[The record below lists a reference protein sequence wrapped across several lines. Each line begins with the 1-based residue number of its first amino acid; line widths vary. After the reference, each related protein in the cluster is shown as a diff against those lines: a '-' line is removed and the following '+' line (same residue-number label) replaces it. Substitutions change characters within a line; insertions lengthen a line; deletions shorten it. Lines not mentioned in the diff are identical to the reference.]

1 MALSDDAADRLVRA
15 QAALIQLLARAAFA
29 KMWRALGEDSAL
41 SPRDAIQAAQA
52 DFGGAFAR
60 ALAGAFSELL
70 QRSVGVAEVRAMPV
84 GDIAL
89 SQRLHR
95 HDAQTMAEVLQAIK
109 AHAQGVHQ
117 ARELA
122 LALYDGYS
130 PAQGPK
136 RPLEGRS
143 RADLPRYLRELTN
156 DPEAR
161 QSLARVIE
169 QGQAQAARLKS
180 APLRAAYTEAL
191 DAWEAGAGREA
202 LKRRLEI
209 AQREKNRFFANR
221 IAQTELA
228 RAHQADVA
236 AELMADDMLEVVQV
250 ATSPAHPRADICFPG
265 STLIQTPGGA
275 VRIDEVQTG
284 DMVLTHRS
292 RARRVLHT
300 MRSLVARGCEMV
312 RLSWTDRSGERR
324 SVVMTPNHPVRSDQG
339 WTAAR
344 DLRTGSRV
352 AALCLS
358 ADFRPRTGGTCG
370 KEPSGS
376 AENATACDPGST
388 GAPPH
393 DGPQDLPSRC
403 TAGTNGQCASTPT
416 CVRRSACDER
426 QDHSRHPSSS
436 DSPRRDVRP
445 KGAPELQ
452 ANAETSQGAA
462 CRSSGC
468 LILREACMQ
477 SCSRSFRGHSTRMGG
492 CTSGTQPCGTRFRST
507 SEPGIVSGSLCGT
520 EHRSFGSCFDL
531 ANIYDWVIV
540 VKHLEDSKG
549 EFVFNLEVEDDH
561 TYVAGGLVVHNC
573 DVHARANLFGL
584 GPGNYPKAKAPRP
597 PFHPHC
603 LPGDTLVTSAG
614 KITAATKR
622 WFDGDVSVIT
632 TASGKRL
639 TATINHPVL
648 TARGWVPAG
657 LVDVGDEVI
666 ARVVPVDVWIGVDAN
681 NKHQDVPTRI
691 SEIADTFL
699 SSSEV
704 AAREVPT
711 SAEDFHG
718 DGMAGN
724 VAVVGANRELWDGVD
739 AASAKI
745 LHDARFQR
753 AHAGE
758 SALLGDGGLHK
769 ALEVFRNSANSVMRR
784 LCHGGPPLG
793 PDAIKAD
800 QVLLTDGADHH
811 PGFHEPLGDSRAAD
825 TALARQIQDG
835 ATGPVFADKVIN
847 IERHAFSGHVY
858 NLETETG
865 HFTCNNIITHN
876 CYCKL
881 KPKYS
886 LDAAGAREV
895 PGGVAA
901 YLRSMPVDEAARVM
915 GSRQRLQRVLDGASV
930 DSVVNAGVDPLYR
943 LARLGD
949 PGAGHV
955 LVRAES
961 AAVSN
966 PRAPRSD
973 IVAFAEAA
981 AAVADRLVTLR
992 IGPVNNAQ
1000 RIMESTG
1007 LDLTGFDRM
1016 LDNYG
1021 IRHTLKQH
1029 GSSTREA
1036 ARGQIA
1042 VALIDFGLID
1052 LITSEPDAVFH
1063 GGRNKIGREVL
1074 VFTKLIDGIGYRHV
1088 EEVRSHRKLV
1098 ATDSLRKKKGAW
1110 GS

>member
-1 MALSDDAADRLVRA
+1 MALSDDAADRLARA
-15 QAALIQLLARAAFA
+15 QAALVQLLARAAFA

-95 HDAQTMAEVLQAIK
+95 HDAQTLAEVLQAIK

-228 RAHQADVA
+228 RAHQASVA
-236 AELMADDMLEVVQV
+236 AELMADESIDVVQV
-250 ATSPAHPRADICFPG
+250 RINPAHPRTDIC
-265 STLIQTPGGA
+265 
-275 VRIDEVQTG
+275 
-284 DMVLTHRS
+284 
-292 RARRVLHT
+292 
-300 MRSLVARGCEMV
+300 
-312 RLSWTDRSGERR
+312 
-324 SVVMTPNHPVRSDQG
+324 
-339 WTAAR
+339 
-344 DLRTGSRV
+344 
-352 AALCLS
+352 
-358 ADFRPRTGGTCG
+358 DF
-370 KEPSGS
+370 
-376 AENATACDPGST
+376 
-388 GAPPH
+388 
-393 DGPQDLPSRC
+393 
-403 TAGTNGQCASTPT
+403 
-416 CVRRSACDER
+416 
-426 QDHSRHPSSS
+426 
-436 DSPRRDVRP
+436 
-445 KGAPELQ
+445 
-452 ANAETSQGAA
+452 
-462 CRSSGC
+462 
-468 LILREACMQ
+468 
-477 SCSRSFRGHSTRMGG
+477 
-492 CTSGTQPCGTRFRST
+492 
-507 SEPGIVSGSLCGT
+507 
-520 EHRSFGSCFDL
+520 
-531 ANIYDWVIV
+531 
-540 VKHLEDSKG
+540 
-549 EFVFNLEVEDDH
+549 
-561 TYVAGGLVVHNC
+561 
-573 DVHARANLFGL
+573 HARADLFGL

-597 PFHPHC
+597 PFHPFC
-603 LPGDTLVTSAG
+603 
-614 KITAATKR
+614 
-622 WFDGDVSVIT
+622 WC
-632 TASGKRL
+632 RL
-639 TATINHPVL
+639 RSRP
-648 TARGWVPAG
+648 
-657 LVDVGDEVI
+657 
-666 ARVVPVDVWIGVDAN
+666 
-681 NKHQDVPTRI
+681 
-691 SEIADTFL
+691 SL
-699 SSSEV
+699 S
-704 AAREVPT
+704 
-711 SAEDFHG
+711 
-718 DGMAGN
+718 
-724 VAVVGANRELWDGVD
+724 
-739 AASAKI
+739 
-745 LHDARFQR
+745 
-753 AHAGE
+753 
-758 SALLGDGGLHK
+758 
-769 ALEVFRNSANSVMRR
+769 
-784 LCHGGPPLG
+784 
-793 PDAIKAD
+793 
-800 QVLLTDGADHH
+800 
-811 PGFHEPLGDSRAAD
+811 
-825 TALARQIQDG
+825 
-835 ATGPVFADKVIN
+835 
-847 IERHAFSGHVY
+847 
-858 NLETETG
+858 
-865 HFTCNNIITHN
+865 
-876 CYCKL
+876 
-881 KPKYS
+881 
-886 LDAAGAREV
+886 AAGARPM
-895 PGGVAA
+895 PGAEAA

-943 LARLGD
+943 LARLGN
-949 PGAGHV
+949 GVGHA

>member
-1 MALSDDAADRLVRA
+1 MALSDDAADRLARA

-95 HDAQTMAEVLQAIK
+95 HDAQTLAEVLQAIK

-228 RAHQADVA
+228 RAHQASVA
-236 AELMADDMLEVVQV
+236 AELMADESIDVVQV
-250 ATSPAHPRADICFPG
+250 RINPAHPRTDIC
-265 STLIQTPGGA
+265 
-275 VRIDEVQTG
+275 
-284 DMVLTHRS
+284 
-292 RARRVLHT
+292 
-300 MRSLVARGCEMV
+300 
-312 RLSWTDRSGERR
+312 
-324 SVVMTPNHPVRSDQG
+324 
-339 WTAAR
+339 
-344 DLRTGSRV
+344 
-352 AALCLS
+352 
-358 ADFRPRTGGTCG
+358 DF
-370 KEPSGS
+370 
-376 AENATACDPGST
+376 
-388 GAPPH
+388 
-393 DGPQDLPSRC
+393 
-403 TAGTNGQCASTPT
+403 
-416 CVRRSACDER
+416 
-426 QDHSRHPSSS
+426 
-436 DSPRRDVRP
+436 
-445 KGAPELQ
+445 
-452 ANAETSQGAA
+452 
-462 CRSSGC
+462 
-468 LILREACMQ
+468 
-477 SCSRSFRGHSTRMGG
+477 
-492 CTSGTQPCGTRFRST
+492 
-507 SEPGIVSGSLCGT
+507 
-520 EHRSFGSCFDL
+520 
-531 ANIYDWVIV
+531 
-540 VKHLEDSKG
+540 
-549 EFVFNLEVEDDH
+549 
-561 TYVAGGLVVHNC
+561 
-573 DVHARANLFGL
+573 HARADLFGL

-943 LARLGD
+943 LARLGN
-949 PGAGHV
+949 GGGHA

-1088 EEVRSHRKLV
+1088 EEVRSRRKLV

>member
-95 HDAQTMAEVLQAIK
+95 HDAQTLAEVLQAIK

-236 AELMADDMLEVVQV
+236 AELMADESIDVVQV
-250 ATSPAHPRADICFPG
+250 RINPAHPRTDIC
-265 STLIQTPGGA
+265 
-275 VRIDEVQTG
+275 
-284 DMVLTHRS
+284 
-292 RARRVLHT
+292 
-300 MRSLVARGCEMV
+300 
-312 RLSWTDRSGERR
+312 
-324 SVVMTPNHPVRSDQG
+324 
-339 WTAAR
+339 
-344 DLRTGSRV
+344 
-352 AALCLS
+352 
-358 ADFRPRTGGTCG
+358 DF
-370 KEPSGS
+370 
-376 AENATACDPGST
+376 
-388 GAPPH
+388 
-393 DGPQDLPSRC
+393 
-403 TAGTNGQCASTPT
+403 
-416 CVRRSACDER
+416 
-426 QDHSRHPSSS
+426 
-436 DSPRRDVRP
+436 
-445 KGAPELQ
+445 
-452 ANAETSQGAA
+452 
-462 CRSSGC
+462 
-468 LILREACMQ
+468 
-477 SCSRSFRGHSTRMGG
+477 
-492 CTSGTQPCGTRFRST
+492 
-507 SEPGIVSGSLCGT
+507 
-520 EHRSFGSCFDL
+520 
-531 ANIYDWVIV
+531 
-540 VKHLEDSKG
+540 
-549 EFVFNLEVEDDH
+549 
-561 TYVAGGLVVHNC
+561 
-573 DVHARANLFGL
+573 HARADLFGL

-886 LDAAGAREV
+886 LDAAGAREI
-895 PGGVAA
+895 PRGVAA
-901 YLRSMPVDEAARVM
+901 YLRSMPADEAARVM

-930 DSVVNAGVDPLYR
+930 DSVINAGVDPLYR

-949 PGAGHV
+949 PGAGHALVENAGMAVDAATFGSWARQVAGPMYLAKHEFVAVASLPKFV
-955 LVRAES
+955 LSDTDVARLRPIGS
-961 AAVSN
+961 TVYISDFQLRHSLRPSKAARN
-966 PRAPRSD
+966 AALP
-973 IVAFAEAA
+973 IEVAADLPARLAA
-981 AAVADRLVTLR
+981 ARWAFDKTHDGVIAFFDAGVPGR
-992 IGPVNNAQ
+992 IGKAVVHFNHVRRGHKYNAVLT
-1000 RIMESTG
+1000 TG
-1007 LDLTGFDRM
+1007 LVNPENESERE
-1016 LDNYG
+1016 Y
-1021 IRHTLKQH
+1021 RSLKKPK
-1029 GSSTREA
+1029 A
-1036 ARGQIA
+1036 
-1042 VALIDFGLID
+1042 
-1052 LITSEPDAVFH
+1052 
-1063 GGRNKIGREVL
+1063 
-1074 VFTKLIDGIGYRHV
+1074 
-1088 EEVRSHRKLV
+1088 
-1098 ATDSLRKKKGAW
+1098 
-1110 GS
+1110 